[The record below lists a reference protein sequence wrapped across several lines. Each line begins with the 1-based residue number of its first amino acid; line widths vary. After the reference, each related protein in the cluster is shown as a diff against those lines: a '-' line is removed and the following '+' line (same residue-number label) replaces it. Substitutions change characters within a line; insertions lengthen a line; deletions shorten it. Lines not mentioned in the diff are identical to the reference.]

1 MELND
6 RKKTLNWEQ
15 IKIYDE
21 RTKAEGILRNDTADF
36 YRGRW
41 ISSMGQAEFDAWLAS
56 HPKQKTIACK
66 AHGDYLAT
74 LKSSSRLGGV
84 IIYSSC
90 EKCEQRA
97 HQIIDEIINNEPDR
111 LKRQAEELIETSLL
125 ASGVD
130 SNYMRARASKA
141 IDYGNGVFAMLAG
154 FLSVEASL
162 IVLGACGIGKSFFGY
177 ALVEKYI
184 REGKQAK
191 VIKARDLVSTY
202 KGKQLASG
210 FTRTNDFENIL
221 EQIRGLDLIVL
232 DEIDDGLHD
241 SVAVRELVGYA
252 DSTGL
257 RMVIVGNCAPEDLFA
272 SLGEK
277 TASRLQ
283 RYASI
288 NIGNRLADLRAV
300 KKS

>member
-1 MELND
+1 MELNF
-6 RKKTLNWEQ
+6 EQ
-15 IKIYDE
+15 SRIYDE
-21 RTKAEGILRNDTADF
+21 RTKAEGLLRNGATDF
-36 YRGRW
+36 FKGKW
-41 ISSMGQAEFDAWLAS
+41 LSSMGQAEFDAWLAS
-56 HPKQKTIACK
+56 QPKQKTITCK
-66 AHGDYLAT
+66 VHGDYVAHYKT
-74 LKSSSRLGGV
+74 ASRLGGIV
-84 IIYSSC
+84 VYSSC
-90 EKCEQRA
+90 PKCLERA
-97 HQIIDEIINNEPDR
+97 EEIKREIINNEPDR

-241 SVAVRELVGYA
+241 SAAVRELVGYA

>member
-1 MELND
+1 MELNF
-6 RKKTLNWEQ
+6 EQ
-15 IKIYDE
+15 RRIYDE
-21 RTKAEGILRNDTADF
+21 RTKAEGLLRNGATDF
-36 YRGRW
+36 FKGKW
-41 ISSMGQAEFDAWLAS
+41 LSSMGKAEFDAWLAS
-56 HPKQKTIACK
+56 QPKQKTITCK
-66 AHGDYLAT
+66 AHGDYVAHYKT
-74 LKSSSRLGGV
+74 ASRLGGIV
-84 IIYSSC
+84 VYSSC
-90 EKCEQRA
+90 PKCLERA
-97 HQIIDEIINNEPDR
+97 EEIKREIINNEPDR

-130 SNYMRARASKA
+130 SNYMRARESKA

-241 SVAVRELVGYA
+241 SAAVRELVGYA

>member
-1 MELND
+1 MELNF
-6 RKKTLNWEQ
+6 EQ
-15 IKIYDE
+15 RSIYDE
-21 RTKAEGILRNDTADF
+21 RTKAEGLLRNGATDF
-36 YRGRW
+36 FKGKW
-41 ISSMGQAEFDAWLAS
+41 LSSMGKAEFDSWIAS
-56 HPKQKTIACK
+56 QPKQKTITCK
-66 AHGDYLAT
+66 AHGDYVAHYKT
-74 LKSSSRLGGV
+74 ASRLGGMIV
-84 IIYSSC
+84 YSSC
-90 EKCEQRA
+90 PKCIERA
-97 HQIIDEIINNEPDR
+97 EEIKREIINNEPDR

-130 SNYMRARASKA
+130 SNYMQARASKA
-141 IDYGNGVFAMLAG
+141 IDYSSGVFAMLAG
-154 FLSVEASL
+154 FLSVEVSL

-241 SVAVRELVGYA
+241 SAAVRELVGYA

-283 RYASI
+283 KYASI
-288 NIGNRLADLRAV
+288 NIGNKLADLRAV